1 MKNFCI
7 ITNSYKDDNNYIAD
21 KISKYIITKGGEC
34 TVLNTVDLNTGK
46 YCIISEEQVPKNL
59 ECVITIGGDG
69 TLLHAAKDLEKLDV
83 VFIGVNKGKLGF
95 MAEISP
101 DNMAESID
109 RLLADDFNVESRMM
123 LSGQVIRNDKV
134 VYRSNV
140 LNDIV
145 IHRGGD
151 IAISDF
157 DVYVNGC
164 MLGKFQADG
173 IILSTP
179 TGSTAYNLS
188 AGGPIARPDS
198 HMIILTPICSHSL
211 GNRSILLSR
220 SDEIEVVIG
229 KSRLPNS
236 ENRKI
241 SFDGDGIFNIISGDR
256 IKIYEAAETTEI
268 AKLDEGSFLQVVKNK
283 LGDN

>member
-34 TVLNTVDLNTGK
+34 TVLNTVDLTTGK

-101 DNMAESID
+101 ENMAESID

-229 KSRLPNS
+229 KSRMPNS

>member
-34 TVLNTVDLNTGK
+34 TVLNTVDLTTGK

-229 KSRLPNS
+229 KSRMPNS

>member
-1 MKNFCI
+1 MKKFCI
-7 ITNSYKDDNNYIAD
+7 ITNSYKDENSYIAD
-21 KISKYIITKGGEC
+21 KISQYIVKKGGEC
-34 TVLNTVDLNTGK
+34 TVLNTVDLSTGK
-46 YCIISEEQVPKNL
+46 YCVILEEQVPCNL

-69 TLLHAAKDLEKLDV
+69 TLLHAAKDLEKFDV
-83 VFIGVNKGKLGF
+83 VFIGINKGKLGF
-95 MAEISP
+95 MAEISL
-101 DNMAESID
+101 DNIEESID

-134 VYRSNV
+134 VYKSNV

-164 MLGKFQADG
+164 LLGKFQADG

-198 HMIILTPICSHSL
+198 NMIILTPICSHSL

-220 SDEIEVVIG
+220 NDEIEVIIG
-229 KSRLPNS
+229 KSRMPDF
-236 ENRKI
+236 EKRKI
-241 SFDGDGIFNIISGDR
+241 SFDGDGNFNIISGDR
-256 IKIYEAAETTEI
+256 IRIYEAVETTEI